1 MEHGLHIQPLPL
13 CELRDDGRVR
23 EDDRIDSES
32 FVVEVHQTHRIVELG
47 TNALHHK

>member
-23 EDDRIDSES
+23 EDDRIDSELL
-32 FVVEVHQTHRIVELG
+32 VVEVHQTHRIVELG
-47 TNALHHK
+47 TNALQHK

>member
-23 EDDRIDSES
+23 EDDRIDSELL
-32 FVVEVHQTHRIVELG
+32 VVEMH
-47 TNALHHK
+47 